1 MIRLAK
7 TVDGGGRCSAQWCAG
22 RRMLE
27 NLATVRDGV
36 TSWGPSMAVAFA
48 TPDTEV
54 AASARAGWVAS
65 NLEKAAAASVRH
77 RVRRGTSEIWAL
89 AGAHHNAW
97 RHPDVRFYSPLA
109 LSRLDAGVEWTR
121 WLHPPRFRA
130 DRRRLWSV
138 RYLAGAD
145 SDGEILSPAPVPR
158 VDRASPRGA
167 RRRGVRG
174 HLAGLSLAD
183 LPSRRS
189 RRRLTH
195 VPLFVTAPRW
205 AVPPVPLRPM

>member
-1 MIRLAK
+1 
-7 TVDGGGRCSAQWCAG
+7 
-22 RRMLE
+22 MLE

-36 TSWGPSMAVAFA
+36 TSSGPSMAVAFA

-65 NLEKAAAASVRH
+65 NLEKAAAASVRR

-130 DRRRLWSV
+130 DRRSLWSV

-145 SDGEILSPAPVPR
+145 SDGEVYHQ
-158 VDRASPRGA
+158 PRGRVSIEHRHVA
-167 RRRGVRG
+167 LDAEVSAVISPVYHSLTFHLGVRVG
-174 HLAGLSLAD
+174 G
-183 LPSRRS
+183 
-189 RRRLTH
+189 
-195 VPLFVTAPRW
+195 
-205 AVPPVPLRPM
+205 